1 MVSAHAYP
9 TFELSDAVLLLV
21 KAAARERK
29 LGPCPEIPY
38 CPEIPSLTLPEQELE
53 LLSGEKLSALA
64 GAEEQNF
71 SLVHKKKNSETV
83 VAGHSRQNWRM
94 AAFCTLI
101 YSLIHACWSASD
113 V

>member
-64 GAEEQNF
+64 GAEEHNF
-71 SLVHKKKNSETV
+71 CLLCIRKKILKLWLQDTHGKIGEWPLFVH
-83 VAGHSRQNWRM
+83 
-94 AAFCTLI
+94 
-101 YSLIHACWSASD
+101 
-113 V
+113 